1 MSAQERAQRL
11 GPFGAVVWLPA
22 SAVDAAYALERRL
35 FDGGLAASVVVE
47 PSAATAAALRAAGVI
62 TLVVSDAQ
70 AVEGAVLVEGD
81 VERAAR
87 ALEACRWGEG

>member
-35 FDGGLAASVVVE
+35 FDGGLLASVVVE
-47 PSAATAAALRAAGVI
+47 PTAATAVALREAGVI
-62 TLVVSDAQ
+62 ALVVSDAQ
-70 AVEGAVLVEGD
+70 AIDGAVVFDGD

-87 ALEACRWGEG
+87 ALEAWGWGEG